1 MKARVMRIAGILLL
15 MLVVLQG
22 CGRKGP
28 LFMPP
33 PASGGHTIPDQNEQK
48 KQP

>member
-1 MKARVMRIAGILLL
+1 MRTLGIMLLL
-15 MLVVLQG
+15 LAALQG
-22 CGRKGP
+22 CGRKAP

-33 PASGGHTIPDQNEQK
+33 PASNAQTAPDQSEQK

>member
-1 MKARVMRIAGILLL
+1 MLLL
-15 MLVVLQG
+15 LVTLQG

-33 PASGGHTIPDQNEQK
+33 PPAEAQTAPDQSEPK
-48 KQP
+48 SQP

>member
-1 MKARVMRIAGILLL
+1 MRTLGIMLLL
-15 MLVVLQG
+15 LVALQG

-33 PASGGHTIPDQNEQK
+33 PPADAQAAPDQSEQK

>member
-1 MKARVMRIAGILLL
+1 MRIVGLLL
-15 MLVVLQG
+15 LSLIALQG
-22 CGRKGP
+22 CGRKAS

-33 PASGGHTIPDQNEQK
+33 PQPEAQTAPDQPEQG

>member
-1 MKARVMRIAGILLL
+1 MRTLGIMLLL
-15 MLVVLQG
+15 LLALQG

-33 PASGGHTIPDQNEQK
+33 PSTITQTAPDQSEQK